1 MALKTSSVGSWP
13 PTYHPDEGIRHLP
26 SEEQERFVKESIER
40 AIRDQIELDLDILVD
55 GQVRDD
61 IVSLFAPK
69 LPGYI
74 GQALPYHAVGSIR
87 PAAEP
92 ITQKDYLY
100 AKTLAGER
108 PVKAHITGPM
118 TLARATVVEAGCGYA
133 GRNDPQLL
141 QDLAQALGQE
151 AKFLVEAGAEI
162 VQIDEPVLADGV
174 DLDLAFKAMQ
184 QMIEIGEIPLPALH
198 ACGNVTRI
206 LDAVLTRSPVKII
219 SLEGE
224 WLNHPALRHINAE
237 YLARCGKQ
245 IGLGCI
251 RVSDYE
257 LESLRSVQSFL
268 DQMVMRLGPEQ
279 IWAAMP
285 NCGLR
290 AVPHDIAYEKLKILV
305 KAVRDI
311 V

>member
-40 AIRDQIELDLDILVD
+40 AIRDQIELKLDILVD

-69 LPGYI
+69 LPGYT
-74 GQALPYHAVGSIR
+74 GYTLPYHAVSSIL
-87 PAAEP
+87 PTEEP

-100 AKTLAGER
+100 AKTLAGDR

-118 TLARATVVEAGCGYA
+118 TMSRSTVVEVGSGYT
-133 GRNDPQLL
+133 GRNDPQLI
-141 QDLAQALGQE
+141 QYLAKALGQE

-162 VQIDEPVLADGV
+162 VQIDEPVLADNI

-184 QMIEIGEIPLPALH
+184 QIIEIGEIPLPALH

-219 SLEGE
+219 SIEGE
-224 WLNHPALRHINAE
+224 WLNHQALRHIDGD

-251 RVSDYE
+251 KVSDYTIE
-257 LESLRSVQSFL
+257 RLTTVQNFL
-268 DQMVMRLGPEQ
+268 DQIVIRLGQEQ

-290 AVPHDIAYEKLKILV
+290 PVSYEIARKKLEILV
-305 KAVRDI
+305 EAAKSL
-311 V
+311 